1 MSRFLIYI
9 EKNPQNPNCF
19 IIRKWKSILNNK
31 NVLAIIHSNELQLQL
46 SRWTNL
52 KPNMK
57 WKKSDKRTTR
67 SLILLINSSSQ
78 ESELYYLV
86 VNFK

>member
-57 WKKSDKRTTR
+57 
-67 SLILLINSSSQ
+67 
-78 ESELYYLV
+78 
-86 VNFK
+86 